1 MTVLDT
7 TRKIQTDGDGIIVA
21 FNFPFKIFSAGDL
34 EVYVLTKSTG
44 ALALLTITTD
54 YTVSINAITEGGTV
68 TYVVP
73 PSNLEAAFIV
83 RTMAVT
89 QPTDIPNV
97 GNLQEEQ
104 LENEYDRSRMIDQ
117 QLQETLNRAVKVTID
132 RTTGP
137 DLPSPEANKAIG
149 WDPSAV
155 FLVNLDS
162 PDFTTLNPTTQTG
175 NLIMTVTD
183 NLILADATA
192 GVITMTLPSVV
203 AADGNIFRI
212 KKIDA
217 SANAVI
223 VDTPGAETI
232 DGDASYSLLNRY
244 ESIMVVSDGVNWHVF
259 A

>member
-1 MTVLDT
+1 
-7 TRKIQTDGDGIIVA
+7 
-21 FNFPFKIFSAGDL
+21 
-34 EVYVLTKSTG
+34 
-44 ALALLTITTD
+44 
-54 YTVSINAITEGGTV
+54 
-68 TYVVP
+68 
-73 PSNLEAAFIV
+73 
-83 RTMAVT
+83 MAVT